1 MTVPP
6 LYFGDNLAVMR
17 EHISTHRPCPPTAWR
32 RYGAR
37 ARRRN
42 ASGCGGAL
50 PRRLIMNYLFE
61 QN

>member
-1 MTVPP
+1 MTLPP

-17 EHISTHRPCPPTAWR
+17 EHIGTHRPPTAWR
-32 RYGAR
+32 RGCAR

-42 ASGCGGAL
+42 ASRRSGAL
-50 PRRLIMNYLFE
+50 PSRLIMNYLFE

>member
-1 MTVPP
+1 MTLQP

-17 EHISTHRPCPPTAWR
+17 EHIGTHRPPTAR
-32 RYGAR
+32 RRGRAR

-42 ASGCGGAL
+42 ASRRGGAL
-50 PRRLIMNYLFE
+50 PSRLIMNYLFE